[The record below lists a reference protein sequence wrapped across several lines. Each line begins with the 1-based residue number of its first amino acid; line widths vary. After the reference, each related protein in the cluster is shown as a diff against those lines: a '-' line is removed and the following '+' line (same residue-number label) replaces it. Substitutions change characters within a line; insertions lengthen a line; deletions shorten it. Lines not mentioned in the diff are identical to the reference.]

1 MLIRRLLPF
10 VLPSLALPL
19 LLLMAACSPS
29 PNTPSPSATQ
39 ADVATRTS
47 TPSLTPT
54 RTATPSTTPTVTDTP
69 TPSVTAT
76 STVTST
82 PTDTPTI
89 TATATTQPVNATAI
103 ENANCRLGP
112 DVAFLY
118 NVTFDEGTIAR
129 VDGRN
134 SAKTWLWIQIEG
146 YDYHCW
152 IVASAAALDGDIN
165 QVPRVPSDPP
175 ASPSVSSATGVHATR
190 SGSSVT
196 IAWNAAAPSVDLHYL
211 VRAQVCNGQY
221 LFDIIDNTTN
231 TSYTVQDKVG
241 CAGNSSA
248 RVFVVNKL
256 GYSVPVPVPW
266 P

>member
-1 MLIRRLLPF
+1 MLIKRSFAR
-10 VLPSLALPL
+10 VRPSLALPL
-19 LLLMAACSPS
+19 LLLLQACSPS
-29 PNTPSPSATQ
+29 PNPLPPSATQ
-39 ADVATRTS
+39 ADLATQTS
-47 TPSLTPT
+47 TPSHTPT
-54 RTATPSTTPTVTDTP
+54 QTATPSTTPTVTDTLTPSLTP
-69 TPSVTAT
+69 TP
-76 STVTST
+76 TVTST

-89 TATATTQPVNATAI
+89 TATATPQPVNATAI
-103 ENANCRLGP
+103 ENANCRLGA

-118 NVTFDEGTIAR
+118 NVTFDEGAIAR

-146 YDYHCW
+146 YDHHCW
-152 IVASAAALDGDIN
+152 IIASAAVLDGDIN

-190 SGSSVT
+190 SGSSVN

-221 LFDIIDNTTN
+221 LFDIIDTTTN
-231 TSYTVQDKVG
+231 TSFTVQDKSG
-241 CAGNSSA
+241 CSGNSSA